1 MRRLVIKAAAGLVFC
16 LALCGSLRA
25 DSVTVGAL
33 NAANCYPFLCNDSGT
48 STGQS
53 ILYQQVY
60 GANNFSTPFVIDSLT
75 FLFAPSF
82 CGNGTVLDGNYSI
95 SFSYTSAPVNG
106 LSTDLGSNIGAGSA
120 LFFNGSLGGTLGNPS
135 FTIDGTP
142 FIYDPANGNLLM
154 TITVTNQ
161 QALVNP
167 SDRGYDVADNN
178 GDKTSRAYVV
188 GPGSTGGLTDG
199 EGLVTQFTGPTT
211 DPPTAVA
218 PEPAS
223 LLLISTGLLVLGGRA
238 RKLLNLKR

>member
-1 MRRLVIKAAAGLVFC
+1 MRQLAIKTAAGLILC

-25 DSVTVGAL
+25 DTVTVGTP
-33 NAANCYPFLCNDSGT
+33 NAANCYPFLCNDSGVA
-48 STGQS
+48 TGQS

-60 GANNFSTPFVIDSLT
+60 GASNFSGPFEIDSLT

-82 CGNGTVLDGNYSI
+82 GGSGTVLNGNYTI
-95 SFSYTSAPVNG
+95 SFSYTGAAVGG

-120 LFFNGSLGGTLGNPS
+120 VFFSGSLGGTLGNPS
-135 FTIDGTP
+135 FTINGTP

-161 QALVNP
+161 QTLVNP
-167 SDRGYDVADNN
+167 SDRGYDVGDSN
-178 GDKTSRAYVV
+178 GDTTSRAYVL
-188 GPGSTGGLTDG
+188 GPGSTGGVTDG
-199 EGLVTQFTGPTT
+199 MGLVTQFTGPTT

-223 LLLISTGLLVLGGRA
+223 LLLISTGLLILGGRA